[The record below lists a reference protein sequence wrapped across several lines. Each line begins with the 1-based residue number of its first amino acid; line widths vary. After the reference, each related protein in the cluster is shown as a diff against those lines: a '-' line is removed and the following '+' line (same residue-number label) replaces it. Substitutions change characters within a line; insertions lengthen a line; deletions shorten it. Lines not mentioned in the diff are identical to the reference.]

1 MRPGIVHV
9 PPPDPASAQA
19 QPNPEKRKILSNNTF
34 ADLVY
39 GESLS
44 ASWRTRNDH
53 RPQSIVHATQQPCP
67 LFGAEGAVVLVD
79 EYRRVVIG
87 TEVEFEL
94 AALPEPDR
102 Q

>member
-34 ADLVY
+34 ASLVY
-39 GESLS
+39 GESPS

-53 RPQSIVHATQQPCP
+53 PA
-67 LFGAEGAVVLVD
+67 AEHRGRDSAAVP
-79 EYRRVVIG
+79 VVRG
-87 TEVEFEL
+87 
-94 AALPEPDR
+94 
-102 Q
+102 